1 MAYPVRE
8 ARPCAF
14 RGGQWFWRN
23 AASGTTSPTCRPMP
37 DHFGMTTAGLA
48 RPTIF
53 LPAVLRLGAYDPCL
67 RPCREQTRPV
77 EPQGDEV
84 LEHAPGTAQYIAE
97 PSAAAIRISRPAPM
111 VPPLRSRMLDAKI
124 QLMFDYGRH
133 HQVSFADRRC
143 R

>member
-1 MAYPVRE
+1 MPS
-8 ARPCAF
+8 CALALTT
-14 RGGQWFWRN
+14 RVCVL
-23 AASGTTSPTCRPMP
+23 AASKRGR
-37 DHFGMTTAGLA
+37 
-48 RPTIF
+48 
-53 LPAVLRLGAYDPCL
+53 
-67 RPCREQTRPV
+67 V

-97 PSAAAIRISRPAPM
+97 PSAAVIRIARPAPM

-133 HQVSFADRRC
+133 HQVSFADRRF